1 MNLSARKSLCTHYHN
16 EDTKQAHPEEIL
28 MLAVLSEAQPAPLH
42 PETIPFTTAPLKR
55 IKHPGINVPEEVK
68 ELYSDTCKT
77 LIKLKTIQKDMLS
90 SWVGKINIVKMTNTI
105 QGNLQIQYM
114 SYQITNGTFHKT
126 RTKFFNF
133 YGNT

>member
-1 MNLSARKSLCTHYHN
+1 MNLNARKSLCTHYHN

-28 MLAVLSEAQPAPLH
+28 MPAVLSEAQPAPLH

-77 LIKLKTIQKDMLS
+77 LIKLKTIQTERYAELLGWK
-90 SWVGKINIVKMTNTI
+90 N
-105 QGNLQIQYM
+105 
-114 SYQITNGTFHKT
+114 
-126 RTKFFNF
+126 
-133 YGNT
+133 